1 MSDLVFILVV
11 LLPVLGLSGLAID
24 GGQVLV
30 ERRVVQG
37 IADGAARAGAAE
49 LDVMAARQDP
59 TLPPRLDRDAA
70 WAAAAQYVA
79 VQPPGMEAQI
89 DTTEEAVVV
98 HLTSKP
104 IPMSFLRLA
113 GIDTVRVEAEAM
125 AQPETGV
132 IEPEGTE
139 TGD

>member
-1 MSDLVFILVV
+1 MSDLLFIIVV

-49 LDVMAARQDP
+49 LDEASARQDP
-59 TLPPRLDRDAA
+59 TVPPRLDRDAA
-70 WAAAAQYVA
+70 WESAARYVA

-89 DTTEEAVVV
+89 DTSEDAVVV
-98 HLTSKP
+98 HLTSRP

-113 GIDTVRVEAEAM
+113 GITTVRVEAEAR

-132 IEPEGTE
+132 VEPEGA
-139 TGD
+139 